1 MLAGGWSDTPPI
13 TYEHGG
19 AVVDVAVL
27 VDGCRP
33 IGARVRRIVQP
44 ELRLVTLSGTPRN
57 EVVAELVCRELE
69 HLQDYCQPHAPGE
82 GSPASLA
89 LYLLCPIG
97 ARMALFEANGV
108 REQVAQQASALLL
121 FCFQE
126 PCSKLPLSAPRLCS
140 SPHTDP
146 CGSS

>member
-33 IGARVRRIVQP
+33 IGARVRRIAQP
-44 ELRLVTLSGTPRN
+44 ELRLVSLSGTPRS
-57 EVVAELVCRELE
+57 EVVAELVCQELE

-89 LYLLCPIG
+89 LYLQCPVG
-97 ARMALFEANGV
+97 ARMALFRANGM
-108 REQVAQQASALLL
+108 REQVAQPASALL
-121 FCFQE
+121 FFQE

-140 SPHTDP
+140 SPHRHP
-146 CGSS
+146 YGPS

>member
-44 ELRLVTLSGTPRN
+44 ELRLVSLSGTPRS
-57 EVVAELVCRELE
+57 EAVAELVCRELE

-82 GSPASLA
+82 GSPATSLA
-89 LYLLCPIG
+89 LYLRCPLAASG
-97 ARMALFEANGV
+97 MRV
-108 REQVAQQASALLL
+108 QVAQQASALLP

-126 PCSKLPLSAPRLCS
+126 PCSKLPLSAPKLCS
-140 SPHTDP
+140 SPHRDP
-146 CGSS
+146 CGPS